1 MVPGII
7 ASPIIGCRNGTPGRQ
22 SAQPLP
28 LSLRNLH
35 AFCGLLS
42 ANLHNMPGIDAI
54 DLALLRAL
62 TDDPR
67 ASYVALAERLG
78 LSRNTVQAH
87 MTGLEASG
95 AFLPFDRSIN
105 PEPLGYPLSAFI
117 TVSVRQKELARIAAR
132 ISEIP
137 EVLQAHG
144 LSGSNDLMVQ
154 VVSRDA
160 HDLFRIDGEIL
171 AIDGVERTE
180 TSLSMGE
187 LIPYRIWPL
196 LAR

>member
-1 MVPGII
+1 MHAIL
-7 ASPIIGCRNGTPGRQ
+7 GTAG
-22 SAQPLP
+22 
-28 LSLRNLH
+28 
-35 AFCGLLS
+35 
-42 ANLHNMPGIDAI
+42 ANLHNMPGPRGFETDAI

-62 TDDPR
+62 AEDPR
-67 ASYVALAERLG
+67 GTYVALAERLG

-87 MTGLEASG
+87 MAQLEAAG

-105 PEPLGYPLSAFI
+105 PETLGYPLSAFI
-117 TVSVRQKELARIAAR
+117 TVSVRQKELARIAER
-132 ISEIP
+132 IAEIP

-144 LSGSNDLMVQ
+144 LSGSSDLMVQ

-171 AIDGVERTE
+171 AIEGVERTE

-187 LIPYRIWPL
+187 LIPFRITPL
-196 LAR
+196 LTR